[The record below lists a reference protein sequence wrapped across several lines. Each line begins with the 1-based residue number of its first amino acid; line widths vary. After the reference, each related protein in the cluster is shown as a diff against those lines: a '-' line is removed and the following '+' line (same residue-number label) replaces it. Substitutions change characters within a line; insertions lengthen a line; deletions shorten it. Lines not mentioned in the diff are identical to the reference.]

1 MYWINRLQK
10 YVCKGIRA
18 ETKYFI
24 DSESLHPFATDPQA
38 MLKVAEELEQAAEK
52 ADDLKTKA
60 DLAGR
65 AGWCFA
71 VLIMH
76 ERAARL
82 AEIVRSNLTL
92 ITDLKSR
99 LTSEI
104 RLAQIYQLS
113 GNLQTALKKLTAA
126 ENSCRENSEA
136 ASLLDFVLQHLGKVY
151 YDQKDYSN
159 AMQCFET
166 ALELRTQ
173 KNSNEL
179 VESTLQ
185 AIEACKKRLNGVTR

>member
-1 MYWINRLQK
+1 MSFVICREIYF
-10 YVCKGIRA
+10 CKGIRA
-18 ETKYFI
+18 ETEYFI

-38 MLKVAEELEQAAEK
+38 MLKVAVELEQAAEK
-52 ADDLKTKA
+52 VDDLKTKA
-60 DLAGR
+60 ELAGK

-71 VLIMH
+71 VLTMH

-92 ITDLKSR
+92 ITDLKSK

-104 RLAQIYQLS
+104 RLSQIYQLN
-113 GNLQTALKKLTAA
+113 GNLQTALETITAA
-126 ENSCRENSEA
+126 ESACQENSEA
-136 ASLLDFVLQHLGKVY
+136 ASLIDFVLQHMGKVY
-151 YDQKDYSN
+151 YDQKDYVK
-159 AMQCFET
+159 ALQCFEN
-166 ALELRTQ
+166 ALKLRTQ

-179 VESTLQ
+179 MESSLQ